1 MTLRTL
7 ITRSLRFHWR
17 GHLGVL
23 LGAAVGSAALIGALV
38 VGDSVRLSLREL
50 ALQRLGNVS
59 FAMETG
65 DRNFRSGIDK
75 VLASGISEPLSA
87 SERRARGMISVNFLS
102 NATLYVPVTT
112 SNRFASITTTN
123 EIRLKGATWLG
134 GDPYATNQQV
144 NATSALKLDATAATQ
159 GGQSRANKIQLF
171 GVSPEFGLVTGS
183 ASISNLPPDS
193 VMLNESLAA
202 QLRVST
208 GDVVT
213 IRTRKP
219 DALGGDSPLA
229 PQDETAVVLRM
240 KVHSILSG
248 AAGGNFNLS
257 ASQVPPYNAF
267 VSLAMLQ
274 EKAGVPHRA
283 NLLIADTP
291 VETWWR
297 KPEFSWGQW
306 VGDRLRRLGLNAI
319 PPPSMGVTNSLAP
332 SNALHTL
339 HQALDRVLSLSDMQ
353 LQIVGANARN
363 EIELRTS
370 RVLLDQPVVD
380 AVFNAATNT
389 QSREQVLKSAPY
401 GVLTYLVNL
410 IRHGERTTPYSMVT
424 AAGAPLM
431 PADLADDEII
441 INQWLAEDLDA
452 QVGSEISLTWFVPD
466 QAAQLVEATNRFRVR
481 EILPMSHPALDRTLM
496 PDFPGVAGAE
506 KAGDWETGFP
516 LVHAI
521 RPKDDKYWSDYRGT
535 PKAFVS
541 LKTGQRIW
549 GSHLGSLT
557 AIRFPAPTGYNEQS
571 WYLHQTEVEGALK
584 RVLVPRSFETI
595 RAGDAT
601 NVVAGIFDRASIGF
615 RFVDVRAQALAGASQ
630 SQDFGGLFI
639 GFSFFLILAAL
650 ILMAL
655 LFQFGIEQRTNEVG
669 VLLALGFTPARV
681 RNLLLGEG
689 VAIAFLGGV
698 IGMAGGIGYAQAMLY
713 GLATLWRD
721 AVGTS
726 ALRFHAT
733 PATLVIGLF
742 ASVVVSAV
750 TIWIVLRKQARRP
763 ARELLSE
770 GAELNFHSVGDEV
783 TSLKSNPAPS
793 QPQKIRDSSRRLLPR
808 KRGDLSRWI
817 ALGSGAAAL
826 GMIGWAMFGGDGASA
841 GLFFGAGGLL
851 LIALLAGVAV
861 LLSALERSKAS
872 RQPTLAA
879 MGLRNGTRRRSRS
892 LASVALLACG
902 SFLVA
907 AIGANRLDA
916 GRDATKRSSGTGG
929 FALFGE
935 ATLPVVRDLNST
947 AGREF
952 YGLDEKAMQGVSVV
966 PFRVRDGDDA
976 SCLNLNRA
984 QTPRLLG
991 VKPELL
997 AERKAFTFAKVLK
1010 GWPTENPWTLLLSGG
1025 SRREEAQL
1033 NAERGVRNAER
1044 NDQSL
1049 VTSTPAKNEDGA
1061 IPAIGDAA
1069 SIQWALGKKLGDTI
1083 EYSDERGQKFKV
1095 RLVAGIANSILQGN
1109 LLIDEAEFV
1118 KRFPGEAGH
1127 RMFLIDVPSNTGAET
1142 NRLEKTSAAMSRA
1155 LQDVGLELTPTTTRL
1170 EAFNAVQN
1178 TYLNTFQ
1185 ILGGLGLL
1193 LGSAGLG
1200 VVVLRNVLE
1209 RRSEL
1214 GLLQAVG
1221 FRRRSL
1227 HWLVLSEHGGLLALG
1242 LGVGITAAVA
1252 AVLPALLAPGAENH
1266 YVALI
1271 ATLAGVFV
1279 SGLAWTWVAT
1289 RLALRGELLKAL
1301 RNE

>member
-7 ITRSLRFHWR
+7 IARSLRFHWR

-50 ALQRLGNVS
+50 ALQRLGNVQ
-59 FAMETG
+59 FAMDTG
-65 DRNFRSGIDK
+65 DRHFRSGIDK
-75 VLASGISEPLSA
+75 VVESGLNPYLSA
-87 SERRARGMISVNFLS
+87 SERRMRGIIPFLS
-102 NATLYVPVTT
+102 PTNRTISFPVTV
-112 SNRFASITTTN
+112 SNRFASLTTTN
-123 EIRLKGATWLG
+123 VFQMEAGKVITLKLN
-134 GDPYATNQQV
+134 ATNHEV
-144 NATSALKLDATAATQ
+144 NVSGVLKLDATAANQ
-159 GGQSRANKIQLF
+159 GGQARANKIQLL
-171 GVSPEFGLVTGS
+171 GVSQGFGLMNGGS
-183 ASISNLPPDS
+183 IFSSLSSDEVI
-193 VMLNESLAA
+193 LNEALAA

-213 IRTRKP
+213 VRTRKP
-219 DALGGDSPLA
+219 DALGADSPLA
-229 PQDETAVVLRM
+229 PQDETAVVLRLR
-240 KVHSILSG
+240 VGGILSG
-248 AAGGNFNLS
+248 KNGGNFNLT
-257 ASQVPPYNAF
+257 ASQTPPYNAF
-267 VSLAMLQ
+267 VSLPMLQ
-274 EKAGVPHRA
+274 EKAGVLHRA
-283 NLLIADTP
+283 NLLVADLP
-291 VETWWR
+291 QQTWWR
-297 KPEFSWGQW
+297 KAEFSWTQW
-306 VGDRLRRLGLNAI
+306 LGDRLRRAGMNVI
-319 PPPSMGVTNSLAP
+319 PLKSPGVTNVLSRDDALAILHRSLE
-332 SNALHTL
+332 
-339 HQALDRVLSLSDMQ
+339 RCLSLSDLQ
-353 LQIVGANARN
+353 LQITASTARN

-370 RVLLDQPVVD
+370 RVLLDEPVVA
-380 AVFNAATNT
+380 AVFGAATNANP
-389 QSREQVLKSAPY
+389 SGRVLKSAPY

-410 IRHGERTTPYSMVT
+410 IRHGEKTTPYSMVT
-424 AAGAPLM
+424 AAGSPLV
-431 PADLADDEII
+431 PADLADDEVI

-452 QVGSEISLTWFVPD
+452 KVGSEISLTWFVPD

-481 EILPMSHPALDRTLM
+481 EILSMNHPALDRTLM

-506 KAGDWETGFP
+506 KAGDWATGFP
-516 LVHAI
+516 LVHEI

-541 LKTGQRIW
+541 LKAGQRMW
-549 GSHLGSLT
+549 ASHLGSLT
-557 AIRFPAPTGYNEQS
+557 AVRFPSPPGYNEQS

-584 RVLVPRSFETI
+584 RILVPRSYEALQ
-595 RAGDAT
+595 AGAT
-601 NVVAGIFDRASIGF
+601 TNAVAGAFDSASVGF
-615 RFVDVRAQALAGASQ
+615 RFQDVRAQALAGASQ

-655 LFQFGIEQRTNEVG
+655 LFQFGIEQRTNEIG
-669 VLLALGFTPARV
+669 TLLALGFTPSRV

-689 VAIAFLGGV
+689 VAIAFIGGLLG
-698 IGMAGGIGYAQAMLY
+698 MLGGIGYAKAMLY

-726 ALRFHAT
+726 ALRFHVT
-733 PATLVIGLF
+733 PLTLVIGLF
-742 ASVVVSAV
+742 ASVIVSAV

-763 ARELLSE
+763 ARELLAE
-770 GAELNFHSVGDEV
+770 GAGENAQCPMPNAQG
-783 TSLKSNPAPS
+783 
-793 QPQKIRDSSRRLLPR
+793 RLA
-808 KRGDLSRWI
+808 RWI
-817 ALGSGAAAL
+817 TIGSGVSAL
-826 GMIGWAMFGGDGASA
+826 AMIGWAMFGGDGASA

-851 LIALLAGVAV
+851 LVAGLAAVAV
-861 LLSALERSKAS
+861 LLSALERSEAS
-872 RQPTLAA
+872 RQPTITA

-935 ATLPVVRDLNST
+935 ATLPVVRDLNMP

-952 YGLDEKAMQGVSVV
+952 FGLDEKAMQGVSVV

-997 AERKAFTFAKVLK
+997 ADRKAFTFAKILNGSIESDPWQTLK
-1010 GWPTENPWTLLLSGG
+1010 
-1025 SRREEAQL
+1025 
-1033 NAERGVRNAER
+1033 RGAFYPKHDKPLAADEVA
-1044 NDQSL
+1044 
-1049 VTSTPAKNEDGA
+1049 
-1061 IPAIGDAA
+1061 AIGDAA

-1083 EYSDERGQKFKV
+1083 EYTDERGQKFKV
-1095 RLVAGIANSILQGN
+1095 RLVAGVANSILQGN
-1109 LLIDEAEFV
+1109 LIIDEAEFV

-1155 LQDVGLELTPTTTRL
+1155 LQDVGLELTPTTQRL

-1227 HWLVLSEHGGLLALG
+1227 QWLVLSEHGGLLGLG
-1242 LGVGITAAVA
+1242 LAVGITAAVA

-1266 YVALI
+1266 FVALI